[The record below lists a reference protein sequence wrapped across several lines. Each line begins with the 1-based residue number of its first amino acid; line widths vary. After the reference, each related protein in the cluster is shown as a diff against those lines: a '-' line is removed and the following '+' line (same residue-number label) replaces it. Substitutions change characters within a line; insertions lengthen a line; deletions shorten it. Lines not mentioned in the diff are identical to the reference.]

1 MRRGDAASEH
11 GEKQVWEN
19 IGRANLGGGGRRR
32 QAAGGAK
39 ADRPVAGLADC
50 PQAVVTAHHHASL

>member
-19 IGRANLGGGGRRR
+19 IGRANLGAGGRQ

-39 ADRPVAGLADC
+39 ADRPAAGLADC

>member
-19 IGRANLGGGGRRR
+19 IGRANLGGGGV
-32 QAAGGAK
+32 GG
-39 ADRPVAGLADC
+39 DRP
-50 PQAVVTAHHHASL
+50 PAVLKLTGRWQD